1 MSKIIISRLVQ
12 RLPALENAVEKYND
26 ILDHPEFESIANKPP
41 QINVNIIK
49 DARSDDDLP
58 GFKSLRHLWGLF
70 RELGEATGEVPEWI
84 SSERLRDGMVSYLAI
99 QAVEGELSILK
110 REMMRIVSF
119 AKARIED
126 MMAIGRERS
135 SAVFMRRFFFEYQVF
150 QDAVTSCNRKSEIC
164 VTFHPNTNA
173 STIGIVALPES
184 TDALL
189 SRASEYLQELR
200 SPRSS
205 GPWEE
210 VTGEVDMDL
219 DMEDDV
225 DDAQRSGHEHPFND
239 DLYFGSVG
247 SDEDEFRQ
255 RGLMNNE
262 VNRRMNL

>member
-150 QDAVTSCNRKSEIC
+150 QDAVTSCNR
-164 VTFHPNTNA
+164 
-173 STIGIVALPES
+173 IVALPES